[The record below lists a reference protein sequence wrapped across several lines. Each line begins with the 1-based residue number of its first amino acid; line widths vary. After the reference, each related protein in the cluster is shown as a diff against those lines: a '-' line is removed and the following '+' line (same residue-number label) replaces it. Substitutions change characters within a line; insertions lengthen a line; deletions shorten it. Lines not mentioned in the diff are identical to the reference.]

1 MNSNRI
7 AVVAGLG
14 LVALVLGGTVLGV
27 TLVSG
32 DGADADQSVPGEAS
46 NGTTIQPSAQSLVL
60 EATANET
67 VRGTT
72 PLAAGTDL
80 TVRIKSTDSE
90 SPFLYTES
98 AEVRENG
105 TFATSVDLR
114 GVEENATAS
123 VVVRNDTGVLA
134 NRTAR
139 IDASASAEPTAEPT
153 PEPGTHLSYEGDRLT
168 VDAAPNQTIRGTT
181 DVGAGSE
188 LTIRV
193 RSTDS
198 ASPFLRQQPVV
209 VQDDGSFAV
218 TMDFGSVEPDT
229 TFQVAVRHN
238 GTTLTEVSG
247 EVA

>member
-1 MNSNRI
+1 MNSHRV

-14 LVALVLGGTVLGV
+14 LVALVLAGAAVGV
-27 TLVSG
+27 PLVTGDEVHSG
-32 DGADADQSVPGEAS
+32 QPAPAEAP
-46 NGTTIQPSAQSLVL
+46 NGTAIQPDAESLVL
-60 EATANET
+60 QATANET

-72 PLAAGTDL
+72 GAAAGTDL
-80 TVRIKSTDSE
+80 TVRLKSTDSA

-98 AEVRENG
+98 ATVRENE
-105 TFATSVDLR
+105 TFAASFDLR
-114 GVEENATAS
+114 SVEENATAT

-139 IDASASAEPTAEPT
+139 IDASVSAEPT
-153 PEPGTHLSYEGDRLT
+153 PEPTPAPGTHIVHEGDRLT
-168 VDAAPNQTIRGTT
+168 VDAAADQTIRGTT

-188 LTIRV
+188 LTVRV

-198 ASPFLRQQPVV
+198 ANPFLRQEPAV

-218 TMDFGSVEPDT
+218 TMDFASVEENA
-229 TFQVAVRHN
+229 TFQVSVRHN
-238 GTTLTEVSG
+238 GTALTEVPG